1 MGETNSAI
9 ICYNHDL
16 DELKKM
22 VNEHSSNRLCL
33 IDGKGTEDVLINNI
47 INNELKDV
55 DDSDTNL
62 AEGNSFIIF
71 HNVDGKTIN
80 DVIKNI
86 RLNSEACIFATTTET
101 NLNWTLKE
109 LLSELIQEHKRFG
122 H

>member
-1 MGETNSAI
+1 MEDTNGAI
-9 ICYNHDL
+9 ICYNLDL
-16 DELKKM
+16 DELEKLMK
-22 VNEHSSNRLCL
+22 EHGSNRLCL
-33 IDGKGTEDVLINNI
+33 IDGKGLEDKLINNI
-47 INNELKDV
+47 VNNELKDV

-62 AEGNSFIIF
+62 SRSNSFIIF

-86 RLNSEACIFATTTET
+86 RLKGKSCVFATTTET

>member
-1 MGETNSAI
+1 M
-9 ICYNHDL
+9 
-16 DELKKM
+16 K
-22 VNEHSSNRLCL
+22 EHGSNRLYL
-33 IDGKGTEDVLINNI
+33 IDGKGREDMLINNI
-47 INNELKDV
+47 INNELKDI

-62 AEGNSFIIF
+62 SKSNSFIIF
-71 HNVDGKTIN
+71 HNVEGKTIN

-86 RLNSEACIFATTTET
+86 RLKGKSCIFATTTET